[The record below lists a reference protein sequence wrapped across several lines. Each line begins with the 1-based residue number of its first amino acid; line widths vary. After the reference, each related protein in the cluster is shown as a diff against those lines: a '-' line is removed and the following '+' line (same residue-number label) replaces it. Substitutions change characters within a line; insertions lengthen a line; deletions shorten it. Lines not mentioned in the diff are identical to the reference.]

1 MKKFI
6 RILAVLFAVIMLASV
21 PVSAAA
27 SYQTYIY
34 SSSGF
39 PLYSPDAY
47 SPQQSVDST
56 YMGLGETPLEDPRDI
71 VVDDAGNVY
80 IVDMKTNRVVV
91 LDKYYKLKFT
101 IEKFINDNGI
111 EDEFTAPQGVFVSER
126 KVSQKDENGNVIY
139 DDEGKPVRVD
149 EKLIYV
155 CDTNANR
162 IVVFDENGEFVKII
176 PQPEDQL
183 FEEDAVYKPVAI
195 AVDDY
200 GRLYVVS
207 STTYQGI
214 IMMTSDGVFTGF
226 IGAQKVSLSAWEIIM
241 RMFQTEA
248 QAKKKEENIS
258 TEFNNVDID
267 EEGFIYATISSI
279 EEKDVA
285 NAIRKK
291 SKSGTY
297 APVKMLNGAGE
308 EIMRRNGFYPPSGE
322 VQFMGNAA
330 TEANK
335 MAGPSK
341 IVDVAV
347 GPERTWS
354 IIDEKR
360 SKIFTYDFDGNLLF
374 AFGDLGQQ
382 LGNISLIKAICY
394 QDTNLLVLD
403 NSNKSFTV
411 FTRTEYGDTL
421 LEAIQHENQRLYNL
435 SRTDWENVLMRNSN
449 FDEAYIGIGQALYK
463 DGKYEE
469 SLVYYKAAYDTAN
482 YSKSYQEIRKAWIQD
497 WILLIPI
504 AVIVICLLYSLLFR
518 WANKINRAAAI
529 SGKKK
534 TFKEELLYGFHV
546 IFHPFDGFWD
556 LKHEKRGSMR
566 ASLVFILLA
575 VVSFFYQAIGE
586 SYLANPQGSYTTIL
600 IQFLGVVVPLVL
612 WVVANWCLTTL
623 FDGEGSMKD
632 IFIATSYSLLPLI
645 LIIAP
650 ATLATNVLTLSEL
663 NIVDLLVSFSF
674 IWMGLLLF
682 CGMMVTH
689 DYTVPKNIITCAF
702 TIVAMVFIMFVGIL
716 FSTLL
721 SEIVGFV
728 SNIILEI
735 NYRI

>member
-1 MKKFI
+1 MKNFI

-21 PVSAAA
+21 PVGATAA
-27 SYQTYIY
+27 YQTYIY

-47 SPQQSVDST
+47 SPQQVVDSA
-56 YMGLGETPLEDPRDI
+56 YMGLTEVPIEDPRDI
-71 VVDDAGNVY
+71 VVDKDDNVY
-80 IVDMKTNRVVV
+80 IVDMKTNRVIV
-91 LDKYYKLKFT
+91 LDKYYKLKFI
-101 IEKFINDNGI
+101 IEKFVNQNGI

-126 KVSQKDENGNVIY
+126 MVSLKDEKGNVVY
-139 DDEGKPVRVD
+139 DEDGKPVRVE

-183 FEEDAVYKPVAI
+183 FEEDAVYKPVAM

-226 IGAQKVSLSAWEIIM
+226 IGAQKVSLSAWEIIV
-241 RMFQTEA
+241 RMFRTEA
-248 QAKKKEENIS
+248 QKNLSETITS
-258 TEFNNVDID
+258 TEFNNIDID
-267 EEGFIYATISSI
+267 SEGFIYATISSI

-291 SKSGTY
+291 SKSGAY

-322 VQFMGNAA
+322 VQFMGTAS
-330 TEANK
+330 TANNT

-341 IVDVAV
+341 VTDVAV

-374 AFGDLGQQ
+374 AFGDIGQQ
-382 LGNISLIKAICY
+382 LGNISLIKAVCY
-394 QDTNLLVLD
+394 QGSNLLVLD
-403 NSNKSFTV
+403 NANKSFTV
-411 FTRTEYGDTL
+411 FTRTEYGDILITAL
-421 LEAIQHENQRLYNL
+421 QHENERLYNL
-435 SRTDWENVLMRNSN
+435 SKTDWENVLMRNSN
-449 FDEAYIGIGQALYK
+449 FDDAYIGIGQSLYK
-463 DGKYEE
+463 DGRYEE
-469 SLVYYKAAYDTAN
+469 SLVYYKAAYDVNN

-504 AVIVICLLYSLLFR
+504 VVVAVCLAYSFLFK
-518 WANKINRAAAI
+518 WANKINRAAAV

-534 TFKEELLYGFHV
+534 TFKEELLYGFHI

-556 LKHEKRGSMR
+556 LKHEKRGSVR
-566 ASLVFILLA
+566 ASIVFIALTVL
-575 VVSFFYQAIGE
+575 SFFYQAIGE

-600 IQFLGVVVPLVL
+600 IQLLGVVVPLGL

-632 IFIATSYSLLPLI
+632 IVIALGYALI
-645 LIIAP
+645 PMTLVLIPTTIAS
-650 ATLATNVLTLSEL
+650 NF
-663 NIVDLLVSFSF
+663 LLVEELDILSMIVTIGY
-674 IWMGLLLF
+674 IWTGLLIFL
-682 CGMMVTH
+682 GMMVTH
-689 DYTVPKNIITCAF
+689 DYSMGKNVLTTVGTL
-702 TIVAMVFIMFVGIL
+702 VGMVFIMFVALL
-716 FSTLL
+716 FTTL
-721 SEIVGFV
+721 IGKIAGFI
-728 SNIILEI
+728 SNIVTEL
-735 NYRI
+735 NYR